1 MMMYAGNRT
10 VKSSSEDRK
19 NTLCVLCA
27 PYGKLTSFL
36 RSNGAVVLRDPN
48 RTSALHA
55 TRIHT
60 QSNTRTALFVPW
72 HIQNILRSS
81 IQYLSLP
88 VASDIYTKI
97 YSLIIVKSRIILP
110 RVFSETSHQRIQN
123 SIFLELSLRDA
134 LLTRS

>member
-1 MMMYAGNRT
+1 MMYVGNRT
-10 VKSSSEDRK
+10 VKSSSEDRI

-36 RSNGAVVLRDPN
+36 RSNDAVVLRDPN

-60 QSNTRTALFVPW
+60 RTALFVPLD
-72 HIQNILRSS
+72 IQNILRPSLH
-81 IQYLSLP
+81 YLSLP

-110 RVFSETSHQRIQN
+110 CVSSETVSGIN
-123 SIFLELSLRDA
+123 EF
-134 LLTRS
+134 